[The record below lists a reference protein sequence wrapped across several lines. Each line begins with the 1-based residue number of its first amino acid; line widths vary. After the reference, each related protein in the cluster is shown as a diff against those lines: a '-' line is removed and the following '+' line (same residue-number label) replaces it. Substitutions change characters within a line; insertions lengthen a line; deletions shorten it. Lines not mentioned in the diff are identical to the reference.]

1 MIVIDDIIMDN
12 KDSENYVA
20 LGSFDGLHSGH
31 LSLVKKTV
39 QVAKEKN
46 GKSMVF
52 TYKNH
57 PKTLVKPESAPK
69 LIMDL
74 ETKLKY
80 LEEENV
86 DIVVLRSFTK
96 EFMSVS
102 AEDFIKLLCVDYNVK
117 GIIVG
122 FNFRFGYKNLGDVKL
137 LEDLQ
142 GKYGYKLYVM
152 EPYTYSGDVISSTRI
167 RKSIL
172 EGDVK
177 EASKMLSK
185 PYLIKGKVIH
195 GKKLGRTIGFPTANL
210 EFDSKIIIPDKGV
223 YYTNVEYNNKTYKG
237 ITSVGYNPTVNG
249 QQLTIETYILDF
261 DDTIYGQELKVY
273 FIERIREE
281 IKFNSLDEL
290 VEQIKKDE
298 NFAKDREIVI

>member
-152 EPYTYSGDVISSTRI
+152 EPYTYNGDVISSTRI

-195 GKKLGRTIGFPTANL
+195 GKKLGRTIGFPTVNL

>member
-1 MIVIDDIIMDN
+1 
-12 KDSENYVA
+12 
-20 LGSFDGLHSGH
+20 
-31 LSLVKKTV
+31 
-39 QVAKEKN
+39 
-46 GKSMVF
+46 
-52 TYKNH
+52 
-57 PKTLVKPESAPK
+57 
-69 LIMDL
+69 
-74 ETKLKY
+74 
-80 LEEENV
+80 
-86 DIVVLRSFTK
+86 
-96 EFMSVS
+96 
-102 AEDFIKLLCVDYNVK
+102 
-117 GIIVG
+117 
-122 FNFRFGYKNLGDVKL
+122 
-137 LEDLQ
+137 
-142 GKYGYKLYVM
+142 
-152 EPYTYSGDVISSTRI
+152 
-167 RKSIL
+167 
-172 EGDVK
+172 
-177 EASKMLSK
+177 MLSK

-290 VEQIKKDE
+290 VKQIKKDE

>member
-1 MIVIDDIIMDN
+1 
-12 KDSENYVA
+12 
-20 LGSFDGLHSGH
+20 
-31 LSLVKKTV
+31 
-39 QVAKEKN
+39 
-46 GKSMVF
+46 
-52 TYKNH
+52 
-57 PKTLVKPESAPK
+57 
-69 LIMDL
+69 MDL

-152 EPYTYSGDVISSTRI
+152 EPYTYNGDVISSTRI

-290 VEQIKKDE
+290 VKQIKKDE

>member
-137 LEDLQ
+137 LDDLQ

-152 EPYTYSGDVISSTRI
+152 EPYTYNGDVISSTRI